1 MKIVFFGDSITD
13 MGRIRD
19 VMCEEIWKYGNGYP
33 MFVASSLFRE
43 DPKKYQVVNRGV
55 SGDRIVDLYA
65 RIKRDVWNEK
75 PDVLSILVGIND
87 VWGEIYG
94 RNGVELSRFEK
105 IYEMLIEDTLQCLP
119 NVKMI
124 LCEPFVLKGAVTQ
137 EYFDRFAEVCAYAK
151 AVEKLATKY
160 RFPFL
165 PLQKKFDEAA
175 AKHGVETYLY
185 DGVHPNVAGATLIAD
200 EWCKLFARI

>member
-13 MGRIRD
+13 MGRNREEN
-19 VMCEEIWKYGNGYP
+19 CAEIWKYGNGYP
-33 MFVASSLFRE
+33 MFVASSLYKE

-55 SGDRIVDLYA
+55 SGDRVVDLYA

-75 PDVLSILVGIND
+75 PDVLSVLVGIND
-87 VWGEIYG
+87 IWHEVYG
-94 RNGVELSRFEK
+94 QNGVELTRFEK
-105 IYEMLIEDTLQCLP
+105 IYKMLIEDTLQHLP
-119 NVKMI
+119 GIKII

-137 EYFDRFAEVCAYAK
+137 EYFDRFTDIYTYAK
-151 AVEKLATKY
+151 VVEKFAKKY
-160 RFPFL
+160 RLYFL

-175 AKHGVETYLY
+175 IKYGVDTYLY

-200 EWCKLFARI
+200 EWCKLLKRI

>member
-1 MKIVFFGDSITD
+1 
-13 MGRIRD
+13 
-19 VMCEEIWKYGNGYP
+19 
-33 MFVASSLFRE
+33 
-43 DPKKYQVVNRGV
+43 
-55 SGDRIVDLYA
+55 
-65 RIKRDVWNEK
+65 
-75 PDVLSILVGIND
+75 
-87 VWGEIYG
+87 
-94 RNGVELSRFEK
+94 
-105 IYEMLIEDTLQCLP
+105 MLIEDTLQCLP